1 MKKVLF
7 IHKYGRD
14 FKYSVFLVDDKI
26 AERISRLARAKMFDM
41 AYEVASWND
50 LSSETQRQGKD
61 WDSLRTVNIL
71 LAYFGK
77 HHARKEFR

>member
-50 LSSETQRQGKD
+50 LTTEAQRQRKD